1 VVQFDRSPLGQ
12 LLYQPDRLQAV
23 AALQRSS
30 RFVALTEDAVQQ
42 ALNCLARDEQLRQA
56 SGRWVAGRP
65 DPQDFVPGDV
75 AAVRV
80 GAGKPILISG
90 WRTLAGQRSVRIE
103 LERRDLAHHP
113 MKALDLVELTSA
125 VPYFIPTTAALGVL
139 ASRPPDQRLQQ
150 ELRLP
155 FNRVLVVFGSDLEL
169 DPTLY
174 RWPPSY
180 PYQQL
185 PRHSITYQMLQRG
198 GYVSGMVLLADQDGR
213 LRDDLLWIVAAN
225 PDPTLPPP
233 ADLDRIRGVVRG
245 WRSTADL
252 APLVTNIAAAVAWG
266 AWQPPTTPL
275 QLPDT
280 PDSRQ
285 WRKAVKRGTF
295 RRREPRGDAIGVH
308 VIDLERTATHTR
320 HLPDREQHT
329 AAPSR
334 HPPIP
339 YLRGGHFR
347 RVRVGPRSDWHYQVR
362 WIAPSLVR
370 GDQSGPDRLV
380 VRRLPPPPVD
390 IHDRDALGEQMV
402 SDQRPGRVDPPCVQ
416 LPSPD
421 DPRSLDPP

>member
-1 VVQFDRSPLGQ
+1 MG
-12 LLYQPDRLQAV
+12 
-23 AALQRSS
+23 
-30 RFVALTEDAVQQ
+30 
-42 ALNCLARDEQLRQA
+42 ARP
-56 SGRWVAGRP
+56 P
-65 DPQDFVPGDV
+65 DPAEFVPGDV

-90 WRTLAGQRSVRIE
+90 WRADPHGNRLRVLFE
-103 LERRDLAHHP
+103 LSDLLEQQL
-113 MKALDLVELTSA
+113 KALDLIDVTTA
-125 VPYFIPTTAALGVL
+125 VPYFIPTAAALGVL
-139 ASRPPDQRLQQ
+139 ASHPPDLQLQQ
-150 ELRLP
+150 QLRLP
-155 FNRVLVVFGSDLEL
+155 FERVFVLFGADLEL
-169 DPTLY
+169 DPSRY
-174 RWPPSY
+174 RWPADY
-180 PYQQL
+180 PWQQL
-185 PRHSITYQMLQRG
+185 PRHTITYQMLQRG

-308 VIDLERTATHTR
+308 VIDLERTATHAR

-421 DPRSLDPP
+421 DPRSLDLP